1 MSDSGM
7 VAGSISLVAPELKQG
22 QLPSPASDMYAF
34 GGIMLW
40 VELLIAC
47 LHYHLKVWNNKCVCV
62 CVYIYVCVCICICMY
77 ICVYICICVCVCMCV
92 CIYIYIYIYIY

>member
-47 LHYHLKVWNNKCVCV
+47 LHY
-62 CVYIYVCVCICICMY
+62 
-77 ICVYICICVCVCMCV
+77 
-92 CIYIYIYIYIY
+92 IYIYIYVYIHIILIKMDE